1 LSLRGLQRWGSRVL
15 WLFLILVLAFGAFQF
30 IGPERVWSLL
40 GPADLGSVTFET
52 LERRATP
59 NDALA
64 CPADFCQAKADIV
77 SPEFA
82 MSAPDLRLA
91 FATAIAGEPR
101 LVQVDRNDATL
112 TDRFVQRSHLMRY
125 PDTIVVRFVDL
136 PDKRSSIALYSRSQ
150 LGKGDL
156 GVNLARIKR
165 WLAALER
172 VAKPAEPAT
181 TP

>member
-1 LSLRGLQRWGSRVL
+1 MQRWGARVL
-15 WLFLILVLAFGAFQF
+15 WLFLIAVFAFGAFQL
-30 IGPERVWSLL
+30 IGPERVWTLF
-40 GPADLGSVTFET
+40 GPADLGPVAFET
-52 LERRATP
+52 LQRRATP

-64 CPADFCQAKADIV
+64 CPANLCQAKADIV

-82 MSAPDLRLA
+82 MSARDLRLA
-91 FATAIAGEPR
+91 FATAIAGEVR
-101 LVQVDRNDATL
+101 LVQVGRDDTAL
-112 TDRFVQRSHLMRY
+112 TDRFIQRSHVMRY
-125 PDTIVVRFVDL
+125 PDTIVVRFLDL
-136 PDKRSSIALYSRSQ
+136 PGNRSTIALYSRSQ

-172 VAKPAEPAT
+172 VATPAAGVT